1 MYPAANDGVSIQNDF
16 CHWHFNGHLFNA
28 RNAMKNLWDQAEA
41 AKCKSDLELRVYS
54 SRLLGRDDALVL
66 HGGGNTSVKLREK
79 NVVGEDEEMLYVKG
93 SGWDLETIEVNGF
106 APVRMAHL
114 LKLAQLETLSDP
126 QMVSE
131 LAANVTRAGA
141 PAPSV
146 ETILHAVIPH
156 KFVDHTHAD
165 ALLAITNT
173 DDGEA
178 RVREIYGEDVII
190 VPYVMPGFELARV
203 CAERIRADLRPQTI
217 GMVLLKHGLFSFG
230 GTAEESYMRMI
241 SLVERAENYL
251 KKHGA
256 WEVAPLNEIGPIRPI
271 GPILAA
277 LRHDIANTAGFPVVM
292 TTASDPKSVAFARAS
307 NVQEISQRGPATPDH
322 ILRTKRLP
330 MLGRDVKQ
338 YAAAYREYFARN
350 APHAKEPKTM
360 LDPAPRVI
368 LDPEFG
374 LTTVGRT
381 AREAAIARDLYSHTI
396 DVIMRAEKLGGYRAL
411 SEEELFEFEYWDL
424 EQAKL
429 RRVGRPAMFAGEI
442 ACVTGAASGIGKAC
456 VEALLKRGAAVVG
469 LDLAEQ
475 GGERPDYLG
484 LRCDVTSEDAIAD
497 ALEKAV
503 RDFGGLDML
512 ILNAGIFPA
521 GTPVESLDAAEWRRV
536 FAVNLDANLT
546 LLRECYPLLKL
557 APRGGRV
564 VVIGSKNVAAPGPG
578 AAAYSASKAALTQLA
593 RVVALEWG
601 AAGIRVNTL
610 HPNAVFDTGIWTDDV
625 LKARAA
631 SYGMSVEEY
640 KRNNVLRTEV
650 RRSDVGELAAELCG
664 PIFAKTT
671 GAQIPVD
678 GGNER
683 VI

>member
-1 MYPAANDGVSIQNDF
+1 
-16 CHWHFNGHLFNA
+16 
-28 RNAMKNLWDQAEA
+28 MKNLWNAAEA
-41 AKCKSDLELRVYS
+41 AQCKTELELRVYT
-54 SRLLGRDDALVL
+54 SRLLGRDDTLVL
-66 HGGGNTSVKLREK
+66 HGGGNTSVKVCEK
-79 NVVGEDEEMLYVKG
+79 NVAGDEEGILYVKG
-93 SGWDLETIEVNGF
+93 SGWDLETIEAAGF
-106 APVRMAHL
+106 APVRMAPL

-126 QMVSE
+126 QMVNE

-178 RVREIYGEDVII
+178 RIREIYGDDVLA
-190 VPYVMPGFELARV
+190 VPYVMPGFELARA
-203 CAERIRADLRPQTI
+203 CAKKIETEMKPSTI
-217 GMVLLKHGLFSFG
+217 GIVLLKHGLFSFG
-230 GTAEESYMRMI
+230 ETAEESYARMI
-241 SLVERAENYL
+241 SLVERAEDYL
-251 KKHGA
+251 RKQNASELDWPDESPG
-256 WEVAPLNEIGPIRPI
+256 VTG
-271 GPILAA
+271 LALA
-277 LRHDIANTAGFPVVM
+277 TLRSDIAKAAGFPVVLR
-292 TTASDPKSVAFARAS
+292 TSSDSKSLAFARAR
-307 NVQEISQRGPATPDH
+307 NVSEISQRGPATPDH

-330 MLGRDVKQ
+330 MLGRDVNQ
-338 YAAAYREYFARN
+338 YAASYREYFARN

-360 LDPAPRVI
+360 LDPAPRVV
-368 LDPEFG
+368 LDPELG
-374 LTTVGRT
+374 LTTVGRS
-381 AREAAIARDLYSHTI
+381 AKEASIAHDLYSHTI
-396 DVIMRAEKLGGYRAL
+396 DVITRAEKLGGYRAL

-429 RRVGRPAMFAGEI
+429 RRAGKPAMFAGEI

-456 VEALLKRGAAVVG
+456 VESLLKRGAAVVG
-469 LDLAEQ
+469 LDLEPQ
-475 GGERPDYLG
+475 GSERVDYLG
-484 LRCDVTSEDAIAD
+484 LECDVTSEEAIAD
-497 ALEKAV
+497 ALEKTV
-503 RDFGGLDML
+503 RHFGGLDML

-521 GTPVESLDAAEWRRV
+521 GTPIESLDAAQWRGV

-557 APRGGRV
+557 APRGGSV

-578 AAAYSASKAALTQLA
+578 VAAYSASKAALTQLA
-593 RVVALEWG
+593 RVAALEWG
-601 AAGIRVNTL
+601 ADGIRVNTL

-640 KRNNVLRTEV
+640 KCNNVLKTEV
-650 RRSDVGELAAELCG
+650 RSADVGELAAELCG
-664 PIFAKTT
+664 PLFAKTT
-671 GAQIPVD
+671 GAQIPID

-683 VI
+683 VIYKKTLKS

>member
-1 MYPAANDGVSIQNDF
+1 
-16 CHWHFNGHLFNA
+16 
-28 RNAMKNLWDQAEA
+28 MKNLWDAAEA
-41 AKCKSDLELRVYS
+41 AKCRSDLELRVYT
-54 SRLLGRDDALVL
+54 SRLLGRDDTLVL
-66 HGGGNTSVKLREK
+66 HGGGNTSVKVRER
-79 NVVGEDEEMLYVKG
+79 NVAGEDEEILYVKG
-93 SGWDLETIEVNGF
+93 SGWDLETIEAKGF
-106 APVRMAHL
+106 TPVRMAHL
-114 LKLAQLETLSDP
+114 LKLAQLESLSDP
-126 QMVSE
+126 QMVNE
-131 LAANVTRAGA
+131 LAAQVTRAGA

-165 ALLAITNT
+165 AVLAITNT

-178 RVREIYGEDVII
+178 RVRELYGEDVII
-190 VPYVMPGFELARV
+190 VPYIMPGFELAHV
-203 CAERIRADLRPQTI
+203 CAQRIQAELKPSTI
-217 GMVLLKHGLFSFG
+217 GMVLLKHGIFSFG
-230 GTAEESYMRMI
+230 GTAEESYARMI
-241 SLVERAENYL
+241 SLVDRAEDYL
-251 KKHGA
+251 KERGA
-256 WEVAPLNEIGPIRPI
+256 WELPISPMGPM
-271 GPILAA
+271 GPMCMQLAA
-277 LRHDIANTAGFPVVM
+277 LREEIAKSAGFPVIVS
-292 TTASDPKSVAFARAS
+292 TDSNPRSLAFAREKD
-307 NVQEISQRGPATPDH
+307 VREISQRGPATPDH

-330 MLGRDVKQ
+330 MLGRAVVE
-338 YAAAYREYFARN
+338 YATAYREYFARN
-350 APHAKEPKTM
+350 APGAKETKTM

-374 LTTVGRT
+374 LTTIGRS
-381 AREAAIARDLYSHTI
+381 AKEAAIARDLYSHTM
-396 DVIMRAEKLGGYRAL
+396 DVIARAEALGGYRAL

-429 RRVGRPAMFAGEI
+429 RRAGPPLMFAGEI

-456 VEALLKRGAAVVG
+456 VESLLKRGAAVVG
-469 LDLAEQ
+469 LDIDPRVTAA
-475 GGERPDYLG
+475 GKGRPDYLG
-484 LRCDVTSEDAIAD
+484 VQSDVTSDDAIVA
-497 ALEKAV
+497 ALETAV
-503 RDFGGLDML
+503 RAFGGLDML
-512 ILNAGIFPA
+512 ILNAGIFPS
-521 GTPVESLDAAEWRRV
+521 GTPIESLDSAEWRRV

-593 RVVALEWG
+593 RVAALEWG

-631 SYGMSVEEY
+631 SYGISVEEY
-640 KRNNVLRTEV
+640 KRNNVLKTEV
-650 RRSDVGELAAELCG
+650 RSSDVGELAAELCG
-664 PIFAKTT
+664 PVFAKTT
-671 GAQIPVD
+671 GAQIPID

>member
-1 MYPAANDGVSIQNDF
+1 
-16 CHWHFNGHLFNA
+16 
-28 RNAMKNLWDQAEA
+28 MKNLWDPAEA
-41 AKCKSDLELRVYS
+41 ARCKSDLELRVYT
-54 SRLLGRDDALVL
+54 SRLLGRDDTLVL
-66 HGGGNTSVKLREK
+66 HGGGNTSVKVREK
-79 NVVGEDEEMLYVKG
+79 NVVGDEEEILYVKG

-106 APVRMAHL
+106 APVRMAPL

-126 QMVSE
+126 QMVNE
-131 LAANVTRAGA
+131 LAANVTRGGA

-173 DDGEA
+173 DEGEA
-178 RVREIYGEDVII
+178 RIREIYGDDVII
-190 VPYVMPGFELARV
+190 VPYVMPGFELARA
-203 CAERIRADLRPQTI
+203 CTKKIATEMKPTTI

-230 GTAEESYMRMI
+230 ETAEESYSRMI

-251 KKHGA
+251 KNEGA
-256 WEVAPLNEIGPIRPI
+256 WEIAPRGEIGLIGPIRLI
-271 GPILAA
+271 FAT
-277 LRHDIANTAGFPVVM
+277 LRRDIAKSAGFPVVLQ
-292 TTASDPKSVAFARAS
+292 TSGDGKSLAFARAS
-307 NVQEISQRGPATPDH
+307 YVQEVSQRGPATPDH

-330 MLGRDVKQ
+330 MLGRDVNQ
-338 YAAAYREYFARN
+338 YATAYREYFARN
-350 APHAKEPKTM
+350 APQAKEPKTM
-360 LDPAPRVI
+360 LDPAPRVV
-368 LDPEFG
+368 LDPELG
-374 LTTVGRT
+374 LTTVGRS
-381 AREAAIARDLYSHTI
+381 ARETAIARDLYSHTI
-396 DVIMRAEKLGGYRAL
+396 DVILRAERLGGYRAL

-429 RRVGRPAMFAGEI
+429 RRAGKPPMFAGEI

-469 LDLAEQ
+469 LDLEKQ
-475 GGERPDYLG
+475 SSERPDYLG
-484 LRCDVTSEDAIAD
+484 LPCDVTSEQAIAD

-503 RDFGGLDML
+503 RQFGGLDML

-521 GTPVESLDAAEWRRV
+521 GTPIESLDSAEWRRV
-536 FAVNLDANLT
+536 FAVNVDANLI

-593 RVVALEWG
+593 RVAALEWG

-625 LKARAA
+625 LKARAE

-640 KRNNVLRTEV
+640 KRNNVLKTEV
-650 RRSDVGELAAELCG
+650 RSADVGELAAELCG
-664 PIFAKTT
+664 PLFAKTT
-671 GAQIPVD
+671 GAQIPID